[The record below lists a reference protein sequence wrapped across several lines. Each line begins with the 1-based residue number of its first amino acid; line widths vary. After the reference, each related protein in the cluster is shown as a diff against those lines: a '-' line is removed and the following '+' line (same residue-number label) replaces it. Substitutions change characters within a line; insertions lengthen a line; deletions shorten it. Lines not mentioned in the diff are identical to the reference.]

1 MVFASRWRNRTRKGS
16 GIPMEELLHMARCS
30 RWEHDNSRMSRGRI
44 FPNFFCW
51 CGRTG
56 EYYVR
61 RRQWNI
67 RHSEA
72 EHGGRISGCKRLLRR
87 LKGNGRVFLMHAYQR
102 LIKLRVRGELLT
114 ATRWHRKQRIVHVD
128 LVRVTDLIYRF
139 WKLRMTRPYLSPPP
153 TRLTGGAYQLF
164 LALCTHGQA
173 TP

>member
-1 MVFASRWRNRTRKGS
+1 
-16 GIPMEELLHMARCS
+16 MEELLHMARCS

-87 LKGNGRVFLMHAYQR
+87 LKGNGRVFWRHAYQR
-102 LIKLRVRGELLT
+102 LIKLRVRGESLT
-114 ATRWHRKQRIVHVD
+114 ATRWHVGNSGLSMSILSGLQTWFTAFGSFGWPGLTFHLPPRGSQAARISS
-128 LVRVTDLIYRF
+128 F
-139 WKLRMTRPYLSPPP
+139 
-153 TRLTGGAYQLF
+153 
-164 LALCTHGQA
+164 
-173 TP
+173 